1 MQLLDL
7 RGKNISQ
14 NRERRNLIS
23 RILLE
28 ILTSP
33 QKIAKLKVAM
43 IHITKRQRYTIS
55 LIIKEG
61 FTSG

>member
-14 NRERRNLIS
+14 NREKRSLNS

-43 IHITKRQRYTIS
+43 SHITKGQRYTIS